1 VVPTKEVPELA
12 ITREGAWAAW
22 AINPEEKAN
31 IAKVVMEVRVLRNL
45 AMVIPSS
52 EHFRARGISLIH
64 TLLPL
69 MGTLRYWNSLL
80 IDFRY
85 SQFQARSRLRKRF
98 H

>member
-31 IAKVVMEVRVLRNL
+31 IAKVIMEVKVLRNL
-45 AMVIPSS
+45 AMVVPSS
-52 EHFRARGISLIH
+52 EYFRARGISPIH

-69 MGTLRYWNSLL
+69 MGT
-80 IDFRY
+80 
-85 SQFQARSRLRKRF
+85 FQY
-98 H
+98 